1 MKTFLKK
8 LDDLVYHLEKIL
20 IVCALV
26 AMAFVVFLQVVLRVF
41 NTGFPWAE
49 ELARYLMIWA
59 GFMGAGIATKQRR
72 HLKIDV
78 LPRLLSSNKGAKAI
92 VIRLASLISAAFCFF
107 LVKVGYEFVAHSLK
121 TGRTSTSMG
130 LPIWIV
136 QLAIPITA
144 LVIACRFLGQTF
156 GEIQPET
163 EVERLL
169 ERENE

>member
-1 MKTFLKK
+1 MTIFLKK
-8 LDDLVYHLEKIL
+8 LDIIIYHVERIL

-26 AMAFVVFLQVVLRVF
+26 VMALVVFLQVVLRAF

-59 GFMGAGIATKQRR
+59 GFMGASIATKQRR

-78 LPRLLSSNKGAKAI
+78 LPRLLSSNGRAKAI
-92 VIRLASLISAAFCFF
+92 VVRLASLISAVFCFF
-107 LVKVGYEFVAHSLK
+107 LVKVGYEFVAHSLN

-144 LVIACRFLGQTF
+144 CVIACRFLAHTF
-156 GEIQPET
+156 GELQPES
-163 EVERLL
+163 EMERLL